1 MARMTKKKVART
13 ALLEVL
19 AERGQRLAERDET
32 AAAVRGCLQKA
43 GTHFCEREEDGKILF
58 SGDFLADGGVVFI
71 IPWAISVSDDLV
83 LVTCIMPLRVPKSK
97 RDAIALYANNVNAEG
112 HGIGTLL
119 FDNENGGFRYQRD
132 LVPSALKS
140 DSDDVLS
147 RHFLLAM
154 GTMMACS
161 TRVLEIVMDAKF
173 PESEDEDGDEVEA
186 SRKLAVGGG
195 GQTRKNKGK
204 SKTAQH
210 TSSRLAANYSLDGLG
225 IKSDVPLGEI
235 VAAVC
240 RFRKTGRSSEVVPRL
255 SILLS
260 GPSGCGKTEFVKY
273 LGEKAGA
280 EVLSVTASDV
290 LGPYVGETERLLA
303 EAFKKA
309 ADSRVILFLDE
320 VDSLLYDRKSIAYA
334 WERAQTNEL
343 LQQMERFTGV
353 LVCATNLVEQLDSAV
368 MRRFTF
374 KVQMSAL
381 DDYGKVKFF
390 RRYFKSALTDDER
403 RRLVAI
409 PDLTPGD
416 FRNVRE
422 RLYFLG
428 KKRGS
433 GNERLLS
440 ALEVESAVKKGSR
453 APIGFDMH
461 RYHSC
466 RV

>member
-1 MARMTKKKVART
+1 M
-13 ALLEVL
+13 
-19 AERGQRLAERDET
+19 
-32 AAAVRGCLQKA
+32 
-43 GTHFCEREEDGKILF
+43 
-58 SGDFLADGGVVFI
+58 
-71 IPWAISVSDDLV
+71 
-83 LVTCIMPLRVPKSK
+83 
-97 RDAIALYANNVNAEG
+97 
-112 HGIGTLL
+112 
-119 FDNENGGFRYQRD
+119 FDNENEGFRYQRD
-132 LVPSALKS
+132 LLPSALKS
-140 DSDDVLS
+140 DPDDVLR

-161 TRVLEIVMDAKF
+161 TRFLEIIMDAKV
-173 PESEDEDGDEVEA
+173 PDPGDEDGDEVEA
-186 SRKLAVGGG
+186 NRKLAVGGESLK
-195 GQTRKNKGK
+195 RRNKGK

-225 IKSDVPLGEI
+225 IKSDVPLDQI

-240 RFRKTGRSSEVVPRL
+240 RFRKTGRSSEVSPRL

-273 LGEKAGA
+273 LGEQASA
-280 EVLSVTASDV
+280 DVVAVTASDV
-290 LGPYVGETERLLA
+290 LGPYIGETERQLA
-303 EAFKKA
+303 EVFRKA

-320 VDSLLYDRKSIAYA
+320 VDSLLHDRTSISYA
-334 WERAQTNEL
+334 WERIQTNEL

-368 MRRFTF
+368 MSRFTF

-381 DDYGKVKFF
+381 DDDGKVKFF
-390 RRYFKSALTDDER
+390 RRYFESALTDDER

-416 FRNVRE
+416 FRTVRE

-433 GNERLLS
+433 DNAHLLS
-440 ALEVESAVKKGSR
+440 ALEVESAHKKGSC
-453 APIGFDMH
+453 APIGFA
-461 RYHSC
+461 R
-466 RV
+466 